1 MIAPGFSR
9 SCCFCLSDLLNQ
21 YTEREYPGALDAR
34 GVADAGFT
42 VDVNGVPAT
51 RTGADYYGV
60 DTFNNSSGAVLGELE
75 IEITD
80 PGPPPVPQP
89 TEVYSLATTGRTD
102 PYVIPETPEEF
113 AYDLDGNLISDG
125 RWDYVWDGENRLI
138 SMTIRAQVVTDTAM
152 TRQRMLFDYDSAGRR
167 IRSRTEEYVS
177 SSWVPVSEVRYL
189 YDGWNVVAELDA
201 MGVTR
206 SMTWGLDLSGT
217 EQGAGGVGGLLWT
230 VDDNDDGMIPGYD
243 GNGNIIAWVDASDG
257 SLAGTREYGA
267 FGEDVTF
274 TGVAHEIPFGFSTK
288 YQDSLSGLY
297 YYGYRYYNTSTGR
310 WLSRDP
316 LGERGGLNLYG
327 FVGNN
332 AINYVDVLGLEK
344 RKCTSLVL
352 AGHTSEVR
360 DRVDELAEKG
370 FKPRPGDRIGCVSC
384 FQDSTNRHV
393 ENIFPGHSIDKF
405 PRPESLLWPDNS
417 WKRPEDG
424 RKASEALELAIEA
437 AKKDAEKRCKE
448 DGCPCKSIRVKIECR
463 GKDFKLV
470 LDSVGKGDLCGM
482 EIMVDCN

>member
-1 MIAPGFSR
+1 MVTPAFSLPCSFR
-9 SCCFCLSDLLNQ
+9 LS
-21 YTEREYPGALDAR
+21 E
-34 GVADAGFT
+34 F
-42 VDVNGVPAT
+42 
-51 RTGADYYGV
+51 YGV
-60 DTFNNSSGAVLGELE
+60 GTFNNSSGAVLGELE

-138 SMTIRAQVVTDTAM
+138 SMTIRAQVVTDTGM

-243 GNGNIIAWVDASDG
+243 GNGNIVAWVDASNG

-267 FGEDVTF
+267 FGEDVS
-274 TGVAHEIPFGFSTK
+274 FS
-288 YQDSLSGLY
+288 
-297 YYGYRYYNTSTGR
+297 
-310 WLSRDP
+310 
-316 LGERGGLNLYG
+316 
-327 FVGNN
+327 
-332 AINYVDVLGLEK
+332 
-344 RKCTSLVL
+344 
-352 AGHTSEVR
+352 
-360 DRVDELAEKG
+360 
-370 FKPRPGDRIGCVSC
+370 
-384 FQDSTNRHV
+384 
-393 ENIFPGHSIDKF
+393 
-405 PRPESLLWPDNS
+405 
-417 WKRPEDG
+417 
-424 RKASEALELAIEA
+424 
-437 AKKDAEKRCKE
+437 
-448 DGCPCKSIRVKIECR
+448 
-463 GKDFKLV
+463 
-470 LDSVGKGDLCGM
+470 GM
-482 EIMVDCN
+482 GS